1 MMTFKPLALAATLA
15 ALAFTSVAFAQGAS
29 APATPRVDQREAKQD
44 TRIQNGVASGQLNA
58 KETYR
63 LEQQQA
69 RINTAERNAKA
80 DGKVTKAERA
90 KLHRM
95 QDRASANIAR
105 QKHDAQTAK
114 P

>member
-1 MMTFKPLALAATLA
+1 MLKLKTVALAATLSIA
-15 ALAFTSVAFAQGAS
+15 SLGAFAQATTT
-29 APATPRVDQREAKQD
+29 PTTPRVDQREANQD

-63 LEQQQA
+63 LEKQQA
-69 RINTAERNAKA
+69 RINTAEANAKS
-80 DGKVTKAERA
+80 DGKVTKGERA

-95 QDRASANIAR
+95 QDRASANIAK
-105 QKHDAQTAK
+105 QKHDGQTAK

>member
-1 MMTFKPLALAATLA
+1 MKIKTLGLGA
-15 ALAFTSVAFAQGAS
+15 ALTIASLGAFAQT
-29 APATPRVDQREAKQD
+29 APATPRVDQREANQEA
-44 TRIQNGVASGQLNA
+44 RIQNGVASGQLNA

-63 LEQQQA
+63 LEKQQA
-69 RINTAERNAKA
+69 RINQTEADAKA
-80 DGKVTKAERA
+80 DGTVTKQERR

-95 QDRASANIAR
+95 QDRASANIHN